1 METESLLLFLFSL
14 YLLLGVDEISLC
26 VGEKC
31 NSKTPLGNLHD
42 LPLFYTFEKILLY
55 RLSRKLVHFEKKVM
69 VGTNPYP
76 QEEKEV
82 DPRTR

>member
-1 METESLLLFLFSL
+1 METESLQLFLSL

-42 LPLFYTFEKILLY
+42 LPLFYTFEKKILLY
-55 RLSRKLVHFEKKVM
+55 RKLVHFEKKVM

-76 QEEKEV
+76 QEEEEV
-82 DPRTR
+82 DPR

>member
-1 METESLLLFLFSL
+1 M
-14 YLLLGVDEISLC
+14 DEISLC

-42 LPLFYTFEKILLY
+42 LPLFYTFEKKILLY
-55 RLSRKLVHFEKKVM
+55 RKLVHFEKKVI

-76 QEEKEV
+76 QEEEKV
-82 DPRTR
+82 HRPKIVRVFSRILWPLSLFKQ